1 MPHYLIT
8 QYVRLQ
14 VISIIEE
21 LITQLGKHIFSY
33 NVIPSTPHTVLLDS
47 AKHDIFHT

>member
-14 VISIIEE
+14 VIFIIEE
-21 LITQLGKHIFSY
+21 LIFQLRKRVFSY
-33 NVIPSTPHTVLLDS
+33 NVIPSTTHTVLLDS
-47 AKHDIFHT
+47 AKYDMFYT